1 MRRTGGASRGMAEN
15 DRVTSISVLPEG
27 NLQRGSRRKGRN
39 ELREVGRNFFEPYKE
54 VWILSGRSCEPLNTF
69 E

>member
-1 MRRTGGASRGMAEN
+1 MRTGGALQRHAEN
-15 DRVTSISVLPEG
+15 DRVTSVSVLPEG
-27 NLQRGSRRKGRN
+27 NLQRGSRRKARN

-54 VWILSGRSCEPLNTF
+54 VWILSGRSCEPLKTF